1 MNDDT
6 DTTIDTLLNEAG
18 EYLQYAPGVVD
29 LLIERTTEIELCDRR
44 QTLLALGAVS
54 VLMKLGTQCAT
65 QAHDRWHRT
74 CIHLPKGEKM

>member
-18 EYLQYAPGVVD
+18 EYLQYAQGVVD

-44 QTLLALGAVS
+44 QTLLALGAVG
-54 VLMKLGTQCAT
+54 VLMKLSTHRAM
-65 QAHDRWHRT
+65 QAHHRWQ
-74 CIHLPKGEKM
+74 LP